1 MNERRESLLYLRVRK
16 LADGRFRVSYYWSIW
31 EFTNREYF
39 RPTFKTEEGASEFI
53 AELIKN
59 TRWRYEK

>member
-1 MNERRESLLYLRVRK
+1 MHDRRESVLFLRVRK

-39 RPTFKTEEGASEFI
+39 KTEEEASEFI

-59 TRWRYEK
+59 TRWRYE

>member
-1 MNERRESLLYLRVRK
+1 MNERRESVLYLRVRK
-16 LADGRFRVSYYWSIW
+16 LADGRFRVSYYWSVW

-39 RPTFKTEEGASEFI
+39 KTEEEASEFI

-59 TRWRYEK
+59 TRWRYSK